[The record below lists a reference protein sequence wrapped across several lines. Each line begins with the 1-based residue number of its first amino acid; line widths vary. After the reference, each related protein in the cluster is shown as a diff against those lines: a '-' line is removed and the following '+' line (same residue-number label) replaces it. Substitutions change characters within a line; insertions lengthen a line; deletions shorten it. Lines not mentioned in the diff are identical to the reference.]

1 MFRKFCADLFFSS
14 STEPL
19 IRKKI
24 NSLHMKSKTLE
35 KLIRK
40 FVRLPSHHIDTSV
53 ILGAFLEDEEFR
65 EECKD
70 YLNRVGYNYR
80 GFLPVS
86 VTGEIF
92 MILNKKVSKESDR
105 ELFFLFFDKLIRK
118 RRIEFVGSDFEVYK
132 KVHEIRDISYDAE
145 PLDALHLAVAITE
158 KANVFV
164 TLDENL
170 VHNKRLENKFNIRIL
185 HPKEL

>member
-1 MFRKFCADLFFSS
+1 
-14 STEPL
+14 
-19 IRKKI
+19 
-24 NSLHMKSKTLE
+24 MKPKTLE

-40 FVRLPSHHIDTSV
+40 FTRLPSHYIDSSV
-53 ILGAFLEDEEFR
+53 ILGAFLEDEKFR
-65 EECKD
+65 EECKN

-92 MILNKKVSKESDR
+92 MILDERIEKESDK
-105 ELFFLFFDKLIRK
+105 ELFFSFFNILVRK
-118 RRIEFVGSDFEVYK
+118 RKIEFVGSSFDDYK
-132 KVHEIRDISYDAE
+132 KTHEIRDINYDAE
-145 PLDALHLAVAITE
+145 PLDTLHLAIAITN

-164 TLDENL
+164 TLDEKL
-170 VHNKRLENKFNIRIL
+170 IHNQAIENAFKISIL

>member
-1 MFRKFCADLFFSS
+1 
-14 STEPL
+14 
-19 IRKKI
+19 
-24 NSLHMKSKTLE
+24 MKSKTLE

-40 FVRLPSHHIDTSV
+40 FTKLPSHYIDSSI

-86 VTGEIF
+86 VAGEIF
-92 MILNKKVSKESDR
+92 MILNERIDKESDR
-105 ELFFLFFDKLIRK
+105 ELFFSFFDKLIRK
-118 RRIEFVGSDFEVYK
+118 RKIEFIGSDFEVYK
-132 KVHEIRDISYDAE
+132 KTQEIRDVSYDLE
-145 PLDALHLAVAITE
+145 PLDVLHLAIAITQ
-158 KANVFV
+158 KGNVFV
-164 TLDENL
+164 TLDKKL
-170 VHNKRLENKFNIRIL
+170 VRNQMLENAFRISIL